1 MTTPY
6 LDTRTMATRRTAR
19 ASHGAALAV
28 LASSAAGDYL
38 GQRATIARTTGGT
51 HDLFWW
57 SRDGVAYLRVRALL
71 GQEGSYTTTHYATLA
86 LSITDGTT
94 TIAATDP
101 EIPVDLDGV
110 TTHYLSG
117 AFPGPRW
124 SRTSPHEWYLSVEDL
139 VTAGLVV
146 GGVWR
151 LQLIAVC
158 DATIAVEHFAVSEVP
173 RFVVDTG
180 APFGQSPGAYLP
192 RSAIQS
198 AVLRRALET
207 AQWAYD
213 EVLGT
218 YHHLSRPHA
227 SPLTTTSAAFA
238 ALTGDE
244 VGAGTGVARPWY
256 CYPRTTGYP
265 CRVRWRVRYKTSGA
279 SGGKIRLVTTDA
291 GSPFVLTLA
300 GTSGVWTDSADGTGY
315 LTPGARDTLS
325 FTAQVDGG
333 TLSIATRA
341 VVDYPE

>member
-1 MTTPY
+1 MTTPL
-6 LDTRTMATRRTAR
+6 LDTRSMATRLTCR
-19 ASHGAALAV
+19 AAHGGTLAA
-28 LASSAAGDYL
+28 LASSAAGDFL
-38 GQRATIARTTGGT
+38 GQRATVARSLGGT
-51 HDLFWW
+51 HSLFWW
-57 SRDGVAYLRVRALL
+57 SRDGVAYLRVRALF

-86 LSITDGTT
+86 LSVTDGSTT
-94 TIAATDP
+94 VAATDP
-101 EIPVDLDGV
+101 EIPSSLNGT

-117 AFPGPRW
+117 AFPAPRW
-124 SRTSPHEWYLSVEDL
+124 SRTSAHEWFISVDDL

-151 LQLIAVC
+151 FDLVAVC
-158 DATIAVEHFAVSEVP
+158 DSTIAVEHFAISEVP

-192 RSAIQS
+192 RSVIQS
-198 AVLRRALET
+198 AVLRRALVT

-218 YHHLSRPHA
+218 YHHLALPTTA
-227 SPLTTTSAAFA
+227 PLTTTSAAFV

-244 VGAGTGVARPWY
+244 AGAGVARPWY

-265 CRVRWRVRYKTSGA
+265 CRVRFRCRYKTSGTD
-279 SGGKIRLVTTDA
+279 GGKLCLVTSDGA
-291 GSPFVLTLA
+291 SPFTLA
-300 GTSGVWTDSADGTGY
+300 LPGTSNVWTDSDDETGY
-315 LTPGARDTLS
+315 LTPAAPDSFS
-325 FTAQVDGG
+325 FTAKVDGG